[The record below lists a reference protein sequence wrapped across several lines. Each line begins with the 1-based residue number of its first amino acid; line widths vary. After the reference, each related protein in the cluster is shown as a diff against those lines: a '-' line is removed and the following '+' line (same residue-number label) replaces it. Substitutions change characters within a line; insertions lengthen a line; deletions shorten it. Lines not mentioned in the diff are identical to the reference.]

1 MNIDIEH
8 LKAKECALLTIGI
21 NGDDNFKYIRING
34 ADYDVTEVIK
44 YIENKEPIKAVRV
57 LKDAAGI
64 SLTEAKNIIDT
75 IIEIIREP
83 QSVPK
88 SQKRG
93 FLRRWFCEH

>member
-1 MNIDIEH
+1 MNIDIKH
-8 LKAKECALLTIGI
+8 LNAKECALLTIGI
-21 NGDDNFKYIRING
+21 NGDDNFKYIRIND

-44 YIENKEPIKAVRV
+44 YIENKEPIKAVKV

-75 IIEIIREP
+75 IIEIIGEP
-83 QSVPK
+83 QGVPK

-93 FLRRWFCEH
+93 FLRRWFCER